1 MAYTTI
7 NKSSSFM
14 NPKIYTGTGSSNAV
28 TGVGFQ
34 PDLVW
39 VKDRDAANW
48 NCLMDAVRGVSKVI
62 YSNST
67 DAEATVATLLTSFD
81 SDGFTLGTSNDGNT
95 NTNDYASWN
104 WLAGTTTG
112 IAGSPSITPASY
124 SFNATSGFSIIKYVG
139 TGANAT
145 LPHGLGVAPK
155 MIIIKELD
163 NTASW
168 VTYHASLGNTKAV
181 FIDTTQVPAV
191 DSTYWQDTTPTST
204 LFSLGSN
211 GNLNQSSTNYI
222 AYCFADISGYSKFG
236 SYTGNGN
243 ANGPFVYTGFKPAYY
258 MTKRTDSTGDWRIRD
273 NKRESF
279 NPVDKPLSANSDAA
293 ENSNDNDWDIVSNG
307 LKLRDTGTGENA
319 SGGTYIY
326 MAFGQ
331 TLVGTNNIPATAR

>member
-1 MAYTTI
+1 
-7 NKSSSFM
+7 
-14 NPKIYTGTGSSNAV
+14 
-28 TGVGFQ
+28 
-34 PDLVW
+34 
-39 VKDRDAANW
+39 
-48 NCLMDAVRGVSKVI
+48 
-62 YSNST
+62 
-67 DAEATVATLLTSFD
+67 
-81 SDGFTLGTSNDGNT
+81 
-95 NTNDYASWN
+95 
-104 WLAGTTTG
+104 
-112 IAGSPSITPASY
+112 
-124 SFNATSGFSIIKYVG
+124 
-139 TGANAT
+139 
-145 LPHGLGVAPK
+145 

-331 TLVGTNNIPATAR
+331 TLVGTNNIPGNAR

>member
-14 NPKIYTGTGSSNAV
+14 NPKIYTGSGSSNAV

-104 WLAGTTTG
+104 WKAGTTTG

-211 GNLNQSSTNYI
+211 GN
-222 AYCFADISGYSKFG
+222 
-236 SYTGNGN
+236 

-279 NPVDKPLSANSDAA
+279 NPVDKPLSAISDAA